1 MMRHLQRVYCAFAGH
16 QYWLGR
22 GSDRLFLKC
31 SQCGHETVGIQVGAD
46 DVPPR
51 KGWWK
56 RSRPQSRVDEEREK
70 RVGLSPLS

>member
-31 SQCGHETVGIQVGAD
+31 SQCGRETAGIMVGAD
-46 DVPPR
+46 EEPPR
-51 KGWWK
+51 TSWF
-56 RSRPQSRVDEEREK
+56 RRAPRRPDAARAHTR
-70 RVGLSPLS
+70 GTPTTHH